1 MKQDKKERDVVF
13 DSQSIL
19 NTNSAKMEASIPEE
33 TETEIRASRKQRI
46 VSLIVVL
53 GVVLA
58 VVAVFVLGG
67 IVSENQAKKKQEEEA
82 EAARIAALKEVRA
95 DTVYITSEE
104 PELLPYRVTWSAINA
119 CYSNENGMY
128 ITMNFANGHDT
139 AVPVKE
145 INVWLKRGEELVA
158 SGRLRNIVDLVIP
171 AAGDVDYTFYLD
183 PSLVKITDLEED
195 VDLVWEFEIT
205 TDVDAESQAL
215 AKEKREDSLVI
226 TGEKPQVQPGAV
238 TYAVTEAYYT
248 NDNSICMTL
257 VFANGK
263 DTPIQMKEVNVKL
276 YNLVSDEEG
285 GLLVTEGALSIAQ
298 SADIPAGGMVT
309 YTHYFDADT
318 VVITELTEDDR
329 LNWVVEYKA
338 E

>member
-1 MKQDKKERDVVF
+1 MKQDKQQRDMRF
-13 DSQSIL
+13 DAQSIL
-19 NTNSAKMEASIPEE
+19 NTNSAKMESSIPEK
-33 TETEIRASRKQRI
+33 TEAEIRASRKQRI
-46 VSLIVVL
+46 ISLIVVL

-58 VVAVFVLGG
+58 LVAVFVLGG
-67 IVSENQAKKKQEEEA
+67 IVSDYQAKKKQEEEA
-82 EAARIAALKEVRA
+82 EAARIAALKEPRP
-95 DTVYITSEE
+95 DTIYITSEE
-104 PELLPYRVTWSAINA
+104 PELLPYRVTWSVIDAY
-119 CYSNENGMY
+119 YSNENGMY
-128 ITMNFANGHDT
+128 ITMNFANGHAT

-145 INVWLKRGEELVA
+145 INVWLKRDEELVA
-158 SGRLRNIVDLVIP
+158 SGRVRNITDLVIP
-171 AAGDVDYTFYLD
+171 ATGDVDYTFYLD
-183 PSLVKITDLEED
+183 PSLVKITDLKEN
-195 VDLVWEFEIT
+195 VDLVWEMEIT

-226 TGEKPQVQPGAV
+226 TGELPQVQAGAV

-248 NDNSICMTL
+248 NDNGICMSL

-263 DTPIQMKEVNVKL
+263 DTAIRMKEVNVKL
-276 YNLVSDEEG
+276 YNLVSDEG
-285 GLLVTEGALSIAQ
+285 DGLLVTEGDLSIAQ

-318 VVITELTEDDR
+318 VVITGLTEDDR